1 MKIIVPIDKRSYDNE
16 RDIKIFNMDIPT
28 HVEIDLHPK
37 LIEKMN
43 VVQVMCKEHQLIKL
57 SFLSNVEKSVS
68 PVELFC
74 GDTKIIVSDY
84 TDFGREW
91 KSFNSNLFVLKYHSF
106 GARFTAEFLYVAS
119 WTELSFS
126 SKHFTIPN

>member
-1 MKIIVPIDKRSYDNE
+1 
-16 RDIKIFNMDIPT
+16 MDIPT

-91 KSFNSNLFVLKYHSF
+91 KSFNSNLFVLTYHSF

>member
-1 MKIIVPIDKRSYDNE
+1 MRINVPIHKMSYDNE
-16 RDIKIFNMDIPT
+16 RAIKIFNMEIPT
-28 HVEIDLHPK
+28 HIVIELHPK

-43 VVQVMCKEHQLIKL
+43 VVQILCKEHQLMTL

-74 GDTKIIVSDY
+74 DDTKIIVSDY
-84 TDFGREW
+84 TDFGKEW
-91 KSFNSNLFVLKYHSF
+91 KSFDSNLFVLKHHSF
-106 GARFTAEFLYVAS
+106 GSRFTAEFLYVTS

-126 SKHFTIPN
+126 SDHFNIN